1 MYKHI
6 LVPTDGS
13 ERSESAVR
21 TAVQFASDLGSRIT
35 FVSVI
40 QPLHSIAA
48 EPHTV
53 GEMSDDAIAFVHQ
66 FLTTDVEKR
75 LSAARVI
82 AESAG
87 VDCKTAEL
95 TGEHIY
101 QAIIDAA
108 ADHDCD
114 LIAMASHGRRGL
126 SSLLLGSETTKVLT
140 HSTIPVLVYR

>member
-6 LVPTDGS
+6 LVPTDGT
-13 ERSESAVR
+13 ERSERAVR
-21 TAVQFASDLGSRIT
+21 MAVQFASDLGSMLT

-66 FLTTDVEKR
+66 FLTPDVEER
-75 LSAARVI
+75 LSAAREI

-87 VDCKTAEL
+87 VDCETAEL
-95 TGEHIY
+95 TGEHIH

-108 ADHDCD
+108 ADHNCD